1 MKNCRVFA
9 PATVANVGSGFDVLG
24 FALCDIGDVV
34 QVTEIKNPG
43 LVIESIIG
51 ADNIPLEPEKNVC
64 TVAAQAL
71 LNSLEK
77 KPSNG

>member
-43 LVIESIIG
+43 LVIE
-51 ADNIPLEPEKNVC
+51 
-64 TVAAQAL
+64 
-71 LNSLEK
+71 
-77 KPSNG
+77 